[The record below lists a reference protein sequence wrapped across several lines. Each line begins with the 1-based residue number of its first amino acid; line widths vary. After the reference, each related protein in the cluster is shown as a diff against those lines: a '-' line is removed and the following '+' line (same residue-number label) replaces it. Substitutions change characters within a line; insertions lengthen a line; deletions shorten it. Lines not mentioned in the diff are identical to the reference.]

1 MDDLRLLRVRLTL
14 GAAFLLMGFSF
25 SITQALL
32 VREMLVSFA
41 GNELSIG
48 LVLGSWLLLEA
59 AGSGLLGRLI
69 GRLGRGA
76 WPYAR
81 LQVLFALLLLP
92 VLALALGVRHLL
104 GGVPGQGLGLPPI
117 FFASFLLLIPLGL
130 VDGMMFTT
138 GCRLDDDYRRGGVA
152 TVGRVYVYEAV
163 GGIVGGLIF
172 TYLFVPYLHA
182 VQIALI
188 LAALNLGSALSLV
201 LLPSPAT
208 SEGGERGL
216 RRRPAV
222 LLFSL
227 LLILCLGLL
236 LTPGAQALQ
245 RRLVAWQW
253 RGYDLAFYDNSVYGN
268 VAAIRQGEQVT
279 FFANGVPILT
289 APVPDVTLVEEMVH
303 LPLLFVPQP
312 RRALVLSGGLGG
324 VIHELLK
331 YPLERVDYAELDPL
345 LIEAVA
351 SLPTPLTEAELS
363 DPRLHIEQVDGRLLV
378 RRLLSRGAE
387 GRGSKGAGE
396 EGSGYDLVL
405 INLPYPTTLQLNRFY
420 TVEFWG
426 LVRGLL
432 ADDGVVVFPAP
443 GSLTYLS
450 PAMRDLNNALL
461 SALAQ
466 VFPHVRPI
474 PGDVTLWLASLSPAV
489 EARDVEPL
497 VARWQARRLP
507 TALITDFHIRL
518 RLDERW
524 LTWFWASLQEEGN
537 PPSLWEGLGEGDLP
551 SLWEGPGEG
560 NPPSPWEEGN
570 PPSLWEGLGE
580 GRPVAMNRD
589 LRPSGLLY
597 GLAYWNEM
605 FSPGLTPY
613 FDLLR
618 RLSLPV
624 LLVPL
629 LLLVLVG
636 VVLVRR
642 RWRTAPIPFA
652 IAATGFGGM
661 TADLLIIFAF
671 QVFYGYVYQLIGLLI
686 TAFMVGLS
694 LGGWLMARREE
705 RGARQERRIL
715 LGLEGALVA
724 FWLVLPAVLTLLYRR
739 MGEAQVSALVGP
751 ALLAL
756 NVLAGFLVGM
766 QFPLAN
772 KMYLRRHPELSG
784 TAGALYAA
792 DLVGA
797 FAAALLVSVALL
809 PALGMVQTCVLV
821 AGLKAG
827 SFALVLAMRR

>member
-1 MDDLRLLRVRLTL
+1 MDDRRLLRVRFTL
-14 GAAFLLMGFSF
+14 GVAFLLMGFSF

-59 AGSGLLGRLI
+59 AGSGLLGRLA
-69 GRLGRGA
+69 GPLGRGA

-81 LQVLFALLLLP
+81 LQMLFALLLLP

-104 GGVPGQGLGLPPI
+104 GGVPGQGLGLPSI
-117 FFASFLLLIPLGL
+117 FLSSFLLLVPLGL

-138 GCRLDDDYRRGGVA
+138 GCRVDDDYRRGGVA

-163 GGIVGGLIF
+163 GGIVGGLVF
-172 TYLFVPYLHA
+172 TYFFVPYLHA

-201 LLPSPAT
+201 LLPPPACPPIPPIL
-208 SEGGERGL
+208 GGARGAGERSL

-222 LLFSL
+222 LAFSL

-236 LTPGAQALQ
+236 FTPGAEAVQ
-245 RRLVAWQW
+245 RQLVAWQW
-253 RGYDLAFYDNSVYGN
+253 RGYDLVFYDNSVYGN
-268 VAAIRQGEQVT
+268 VVAIRQGEQVT
-279 FFANGVPILT
+279 FFANGVPVLT

-351 SLPTPLTEAELS
+351 SLPTPLTEAELG

-378 RRLLSRGAE
+378 RRLAGAKLQSRQ
-387 GRGSKGAGE
+387 GAGE
-396 EGSGYDLVL
+396 QEAGYDFVL

-420 TVEFWG
+420 TVEFWR
-426 LVRGLL
+426 LVRELL
-432 ADDGVVVFPAP
+432 ADEGVVVFPAP

-466 VFPHVRPI
+466 VFPHLRPI
-474 PGDVTLWLASLSPAV
+474 PGDVTLWLASLSPTV

-497 VARWQARRLP
+497 VAQWQARRLP

-518 RLDERW
+518 RLDKRW
-524 LTWFWASLQEEGN
+524 LTWFWASLQEEG
-537 PPSLWEGLGEGDLP
+537 PPP

-560 NPPSPWEEGN
+560 EFPSP
-570 PPSLWEGLGE
+570 WEGLGE
-580 GRPVAMNRD
+580 GRPVAVNRD

-597 GLAYWNEM
+597 SLAYWNEM

-613 FDLLR
+613 FNLLR
-618 RLSLPV
+618 RLSLPA

-636 VVLVRR
+636 VVVVRR
-642 RWRTAPIPFA
+642 RWHTAPIPFA

-694 LGGWLMARREE
+694 LGGWLMAQREGREARREW
-705 RGARQERRIL
+705 QIL

-724 FWLVLPAVLTLLYRR
+724 FWLVLPTVLTMLYGR
-739 MGEAQVSALVGP
+739 MEGAQVSTLVGP

-756 NVLAGFLVGM
+756 NALAGFLVGM

-772 KMYLRRHPELSG
+772 KMYLRHHPELSG

-821 AGLKAG
+821 AGLKVG
-827 SFALVLAMRR
+827 SLALVLAMRR